1 MERIK
6 GIIPAVFTPMKKN
19 GEIDTAQIKPVS
31 DFLIDEKVAAFYV
44 CGSTGE
50 GPLLTTLE
58 RQLVT
63 EAYIEAV
70 AGRVNVIV
78 QVGHN
83 SIREAVLLARHAAES
98 GADAI
103 SAVPPGYFKLNS
115 LSVLIDCMAEIATA
129 APDLPF
135 YYYHVP
141 VITGVDF
148 DMLELLRQGQK
159 KIPNLRGIKYT
170 KPTIF
175 EMQAC
180 IELEN
185 QQFEIF
191 FGTDEMMLSAL
202 VAGVKGMVGSTFNFA
217 APLYNSLIKAY
228 EAKDLDKARSLQY
241 NAVKM
246 VRIFYK
252 YGGQPA
258 IKATMRLIGL
268 DCGHNLLPHKTLD
281 AAQIDSLKND
291 LQSIGF
297 FNWARKES

>member
-103 SAVPPGYFKLNS
+103 SAVSPFACRSENTTCRLHR
-115 LSVLIDCMAEIATA
+115 
-129 APDLPF
+129 PD
-135 YYYHVP
+135 
-141 VITGVDF
+141 
-148 DMLELLRQGQK
+148 
-159 KIPNLRGIKYT
+159 
-170 KPTIF
+170 
-175 EMQAC
+175 
-180 IELEN
+180 
-185 QQFEIF
+185 
-191 FGTDEMMLSAL
+191 
-202 VAGVKGMVGSTFNFA
+202 
-217 APLYNSLIKAY
+217 
-228 EAKDLDKARSLQY
+228 
-241 NAVKM
+241 
-246 VRIFYK
+246 
-252 YGGQPA
+252 
-258 IKATMRLIGL
+258 
-268 DCGHNLLPHKTLD
+268 
-281 AAQIDSLKND
+281 
-291 LQSIGF
+291 
-297 FNWARKES
+297 

>member
-6 GIIPAVFTPMKKN
+6 GIIPAVFTPIKTN
-19 GEIDTAQIKPVS
+19 GDIDLAKIKPVS
-31 DFLIDEKVAAFYV
+31 EFLIEEKVGAFYV

-50 GPLLTTLE
+50 GPLLTTRE
-58 RQLVT
+58 RQQVT
-63 EAYIEAV
+63 EAYIDAV

-83 SIREAVLLARHAAES
+83 AIKDAVILARHAANS
-98 GADAI
+98 GANAI

-115 LSVLIDCMAEIATA
+115 LSVLIDCMAEIAAA
-129 APDLPF
+129 APDLSF

-148 DMLELLRQGQK
+148 DMLDFLKQGRK

-180 IELEN
+180 LELEN

-202 VAGVKGMVGSTFNFA
+202 VVGARGMVGSTFNFA
-217 APLYNSLIKAY
+217 APLYNSLIKAFD
-228 EAKDLDKARSLQY
+228 AKNLDKARSLQY

-258 IKATMRLIGL
+258 IKATMKLIGL
-268 DCGHNLLPHKTLD
+268 DCGHNLLPHQTLD

-291 LQSIGF
+291 LTSIGF
-297 FNWARKES
+297 FDWGRRER